1 MSAYAVQFR
10 SYLFFV
16 CYFFKKCL
24 KIIIRMYLGKY
35 EYTYWHHFSIWN
47 SFSYFYWDWLSPLL
61 PAPIQYSC
69 QKLFDPQEN
78 GGILGSDSFL
88 QNLILWELSFSFV
101 RWASPGK
108 GDKIWNVRRYTLYH
122 FWRWWP
128 QWDQRRFEVVFDIL
142 IYIPNFLKK
151 YFPLNSF
158 PFIFWNQDIKWG
170 N

>member
-1 MSAYAVQFR
+1 LIHRRMGEFWARTHFFKIWSYR
-10 SYLFFV
+10 NYLF
-16 CYFFKKCL
+16 L
-24 KIIIRMYLGKY
+24 
-35 EYTYWHHFSIWN
+35 
-47 SFSYFYWDWLSPLL
+47 LSVGRLL
-61 PAPIQYSC
+61 
-69 QKLFDPQEN
+69 E
-78 GGILGSDSFL
+78 
-88 QNLILWELSFSFV
+88 
-101 RWASPGK
+101 K